1 MKSKN
6 GRRASRTSKSN
17 SSSRE
22 SREMVTGSFTDTVE
36 RSREVVL
43 NGLKTLQEEAIRIVD
58 RRFERDSDA
67 LRECQNC
74 RNIVDLL
81 AVQQRWLTGISL
93 DYYHGGMRLGRA
105 MQDLMSEEAIELGE
119 AAEST
124 MQQASEQQE
133 SAMA

>member
-1 MKSKN
+1 MKAKN
-6 GRRASRTSKSN
+6 GRRASRTAKASN
-17 SSSRE
+17 SARE
-22 SREMVTGSFTDTVE
+22 IMTAPFTDTVE

-58 RRFERDSDA
+58 RRFERDSEA

-105 MQDLMSEEAIELGE
+105 MQDMMSEEAMELRE

>member
-6 GRRASRTSKSN
+6 GRRPSKTSKSSN
-17 SSSRE
+17 SSRD
-22 SREMVTGSFTDTVE
+22 MMTGSLTETVE
-36 RSREVVL
+36 RSREVIL
-43 NGLKTLQEEAIRIVD
+43 TGLKTLQEETIRIVD
-58 RRFERDSDA
+58 RRFERDSEA

-81 AVQQRWLTGISL
+81 AVQQRWLAGISL

-105 MQDLMSEEAIELGE
+105 MQEMMSEEAMELGE

-124 MQQASEQQE
+124 IQQASEQQE

>member
-6 GRRASRTSKSN
+6 ERRASKTAKPSN
-17 SSSRE
+17 SSRE
-22 SREMVTGSFTDTVE
+22 IMAGPVTDTVE
-36 RSREVVL
+36 RSRDVIL

-58 RRFERDSDA
+58 RRFERDTEA

-81 AVQQRWLTGISL
+81 AVQQRWLTSISL

-105 MQDLMSEEAIELGE
+105 MQDMMSEEAMELGE